1 MACRELKPM
10 KERDELI
17 QRRNVI
23 RFIKFQIIKL
33 LGHVE
38 RMPKEREVTR
48 IYKWKPLAS
57 RPIGRQKNRWEDNVR
72 KDLQTMKIKNWKK
85 GVLNRD
91 LQKILFKRTKTHK
104 EL

>member
-1 MACRELKPM
+1 M
-10 KERDELI
+10 
-17 QRRNVI
+17 
-23 RFIKFQIIKL
+23 KL

-38 RMPKEREVTR
+38 RIPKEREVTR

-57 RPIGRQKNRWEDNVR
+57 RSIGRPKNRWEDNVR
-72 KDLQTMKIKNWKK
+72 KGLQTMKIKNWKK

-91 LQKILFKRTKTHK
+91 LWKILFKRTKTYI